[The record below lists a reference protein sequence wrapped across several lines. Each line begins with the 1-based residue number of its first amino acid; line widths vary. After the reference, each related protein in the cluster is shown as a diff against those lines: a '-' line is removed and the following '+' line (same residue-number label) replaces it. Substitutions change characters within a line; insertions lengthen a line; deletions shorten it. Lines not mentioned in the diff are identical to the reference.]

1 MDLYQQSDVSAL
13 KYAVY
18 VCHSF
23 PSKEQASFSFMTA
36 VTIHSDFEVPKNK
49 TCHCFHFFPINL
61 PRSDRTGCHD
71 LSFMNL
77 EF

>member
-23 PSKEQASFSFMTA
+23 PSKEQATFNFMAT
-36 VTIHSDFEVPKNK
+36 VTIHSDSGAQVKKSVTASTFSPSICQEAMGPNATILVFE
-49 TCHCFHFFPINL
+49 
-61 PRSDRTGCHD
+61 R
-71 LSFMNL
+71 
-77 EF
+77 

>member
-49 TCHCFHFFPINL
+49 TCLCFHFFPSI
-61 PRSDRTGCHD
+61 CHEVMGPD
-71 LSFMNL
+71 VVILDF
-77 EF
+77 

>member
-18 VCHSF
+18 VCYSF

-49 TCHCFHFFPINL
+49 TCHCFHFFPSI
-61 PRSDRTGCHD
+61 CHEVMGPD
-71 LSFMNL
+71 VVILDF
-77 EF
+77 

>member
-23 PSKEQASFSFMTA
+23 PSKEQASFSFITA
-36 VTIHSDFEVPKNK
+36 VTIHSDFEATQNK
-49 TCHCFHFFPINL
+49 TCHCFHFFLSI
-61 PRSDRTGCHD
+61 CHEVMGPD
-71 LSFMNL
+71 VVILDF
-77 EF
+77 